1 MKGLFSDCRHALRL
15 YRRTP
20 GASLIAVFVLAI
32 GMAFVGAFLS
42 LYVDLILR
50 PHPGFEQSAELAT
63 AGYSG
68 GPRILG
74 LPSTITERMTEEM
87 SSIEAVASSFP
98 FGVMLGTDREAASAE
113 LVSAQFFD
121 GLHPRLALG
130 RGFLPAEQVADSE
143 PVVVISNRL
152 WQTRFGGDPGILGT
166 VVEVTRDPSQPYY
179 NVQTVQTDRGPGT
192 MAMLSAPERETTSFR
207 IVGVMARTLP
217 GLAAAETDLWLPQQL
232 GISLYV
238 SSGDVRSPL
247 LTASALTFVRR
258 SAGVSATAVQSEIE
272 SRYGA
277 DPFLVTPLPGT
288 RLDVI
293 DGIVR
298 DFGAHREA
306 ERQLQ
311 LFLAGSVLLA
321 LVAGANVSLF
331 LLARAPGRRR
341 ELGIRLAVGA
351 PMRRVARQL
360 ATEAGLLVLASAIL
374 GLIASVWLGMYL
386 RGLALLRDAEWRE
399 VTLLDWRV
407 LGFAAAFMLAL
418 TLLVA
423 LAPVVGL
430 RRAGIAA
437 SSREISGRASP
448 AQRLAGTAQLA
459 VAGALGAAAVAF
471 AWHLGALML
480 GDPGYELTDRYVA
493 QFRRPAGSPGTTS
506 GVRRLEVPQRREVME
521 SIPGVTA
528 VSFGRPVPAVDVSSF
543 SSLNIP
549 RSDNSSMTIETASG
563 NVDGRFV
570 DVLGLRLAHG
580 RALGDDEEAV
590 MVNQA
595 LARAVFGREDVVG
608 ERLPEGDNLRS
619 YGGQEIV
626 GVLEDMSYG
635 HPAGAIG
642 PIVFG
647 RSGAFSEGPLVIESG
662 LTAAALQQELDRLTE
677 SGSLDIVLSDIRPL
691 RQPRA
696 DQLAPDRAR
705 TSLTIAT
712 AALVVLLAAFGYY
725 GTQRYLVAAGR
736 REYAIRASLG
746 AGPRALGKLVVSR
759 GLMMSLPGLVLGGML
774 AFIAVAWLRS
784 DFLGDEVSPAVVT
797 VAVVAGLA
805 LLLLAA
811 TLGPAGEARRTQPAP
826 LLRED

>member
-1 MKGLFSDCRHALRL
+1 VRGLLSDCRHALRL

-63 AGYSG
+63 AGFSG
-68 GPRILG
+68 GPQALG
-74 LPSTITERMTEEM
+74 LPPAMTERMTEEV

-98 FGVMLGTDREAASAE
+98 LVVMLGTDREAASAE
-113 LVSAQFFD
+113 LVSAQFFA
-121 GLHPRLALG
+121 GLRPRLALG
-130 RGFLPAEQVADSE
+130 RGFLPAEQAPDSE

-152 WQTRFGGDPGILGT
+152 WQTRFSGDPGILGT
-166 VVEVTRDPSQPYY
+166 VVEVTRDPSQTYY
-179 NVQTVQTDRGPGT
+179 NAQTIQTDRGPGT
-192 MAMLSAPERETTSFR
+192 FLRPSAPERETTFFR

-217 GLAAAETDLWLPQQL
+217 GLAASETDLWLPQQL
-232 GISLYV
+232 GVSLYV
-238 SSGDVRSPL
+238 GTGDMRLAL
-247 LTASALTFVRR
+247 LSAQTFVRR
-258 SAGVSATAVQSEIE
+258 SAGVSATAVQSEME
-272 SRYGA
+272 SRYAA
-277 DPFLVTPLPGT
+277 DPIIVSPLPGT

-298 DFGAHREA
+298 DFGVHREA

-311 LFLAGSVLLA
+311 LFLGGSVLLA
-321 LVAGANVSLF
+321 LVAGANMSLF

-351 PMRRVARQL
+351 PVRRVARQL
-360 ATEAGLLVLASAIL
+360 VTEAGLLVLASAIL
-374 GLIASVWLGMYL
+374 GLVASVWLGMYL

-407 LGFAAAFMLAL
+407 LGFAVAFMLAL
-418 TLLVA
+418 SLLVA

-430 RRAGIAA
+430 KRAGIAA
-437 SSREISGRASP
+437 SSREVAGRASP
-448 AQRLAGTAQLA
+448 VQRLAGTAQLA
-459 VAGALGAAAVAF
+459 VAGALGAAAIAF
-471 AWHLGALML
+471 AWHLGALMF

-493 QFRRPAGSPGTTS
+493 EFRRPADSPGATS
-506 GVRRLEVPQRREVME
+506 DVRRLEIPQRREVME

-528 VSFGRPVPAVDVSSF
+528 VSFGRPVPAVDLNSF
-543 SSLNIP
+543 AGLNIP
-549 RSDNSSMTIETASG
+549 RSDNSSTTIEAVTG

-570 DVLGLRLAHG
+570 EVLGLRLAHG

-595 LARAVFGREDVVG
+595 LARAVFGRENVVG
-608 ERLPEGDNLRS
+608 EHLPEGDNLRG

-662 LTAAALQQELDRLTE
+662 LTAAALQRELDRLTE
-677 SGSLDIVLSDIRPL
+677 SGSLDIVLSNIRPL
-691 RQPRA
+691 HQPRA

-759 GLMMSLPGLVLGGML
+759 GLLMSLPGLVLGGML

>member
-1 MKGLFSDCRHALRL
+1 MGLFSDCRHALRL

-32 GMAFVGAFLS
+32 GTAFVGAFLS

-50 PHPGFEQSAELAT
+50 PHPGFEQSAQLAT
-63 AGYSG
+63 TGFSG

-74 LPSTITERMTEEM
+74 LPPALTERMTEEM
-87 SSIEAVASSFP
+87 SSIEAVASSLP
-98 FGVMLGTDREAASAE
+98 LGVMLGTDREAAGAE
-113 LVSAQFFD
+113 LVSAQLFD
-121 GLHPRLALG
+121 GLRPRLALG
-130 RGFLPAEQVADSE
+130 RGFLPAEQVLDSE
-143 PVVVISNRL
+143 PVVVISYRL
-152 WQTRFGGDPGILGT
+152 WRTRFGGDPGILGT
-166 VVEVTRDPSQPYY
+166 VVEVTRDPSQTYY
-179 NVQTVQTDRGPGT
+179 DAQTIQTDRGPGT
-192 MAMLSAPERETTSFR
+192 FLRPSAPERETTFFR

-232 GISLYV
+232 GVSLYV
-238 SSGDVRSPL
+238 GTGDLRLPL
-247 LTASALTFVRR
+247 SVAGTFIRR
-258 SAGVSATAVQSEIE
+258 SAGVSATAVQSEME
-272 SRYGA
+272 SRYAA
-277 DPFLVTPLPGT
+277 DPIIVSPLPGT
-288 RLDVI
+288 RLEVI

-306 ERQLQ
+306 QRQLQ

-351 PMRRVARQL
+351 PVRRVARQL

-374 GLIASVWLGMYL
+374 GLVASVWLGMYL

-407 LGFAAAFMLAL
+407 LGLAAGFMLAL

-423 LAPVVGL
+423 LAPAVGL

-437 SSREISGRASP
+437 SSRAISGRASL

-480 GDPGYELTDRYVA
+480 GDPGYELADRYVA
-493 QFRRPAGSPGTTS
+493 QFRRQAASPGATS
-506 GVRRLEVPQRREVME
+506 NARRLEIPQRREVME
-521 SIPGVTA
+521 SIPGVAA
-528 VSFGRPVPAVDVSSF
+528 VSFGQPLPAVDMTLF
-543 SSLNIP
+543 AGLNIP
-549 RSDNSSMTIETASG
+549 RSDNSSTTIEAASG
-563 NVDGRFV
+563 YVDGRFV
-570 DVLGLRLAHG
+570 EVLGLRLAHG

-608 ERLPEGDNLRS
+608 ERLPEGDYQRTFN
-619 YGGQEIV
+619 GQEIV

-647 RSGAFSEGPLVIESG
+647 SGVFSEGPLVIESG

-691 RQPRA
+691 RQPRT
-696 DQLAPDRAR
+696 DKLAPDRAR

-712 AALVVLLAAFGYY
+712 AVLVVLLAAFGYY

-797 VAVVAGLA
+797 VAVVAGLG
-805 LLLLAA
+805 LLLFAA

>member
-1 MKGLFSDCRHALRL
+1 M
-15 YRRTP
+15 
-20 GASLIAVFVLAI
+20 
-32 GMAFVGAFLS
+32 
-42 LYVDLILR
+42 
-50 PHPGFEQSAELAT
+50 
-63 AGYSG
+63 
-68 GPRILG
+68 
-74 LPSTITERMTEEM
+74 
-87 SSIEAVASSFP
+87 
-98 FGVMLGTDREAASAE
+98 
-113 LVSAQFFD
+113 
-121 GLHPRLALG
+121 
-130 RGFLPAEQVADSE
+130 
-143 PVVVISNRL
+143 
-152 WQTRFGGDPGILGT
+152 
-166 VVEVTRDPSQPYY
+166 
-179 NVQTVQTDRGPGT
+179 
-192 MAMLSAPERETTSFR
+192 
-207 IVGVMARTLP
+207 
-217 GLAAAETDLWLPQQL
+217 
-232 GISLYV
+232 
-238 SSGDVRSPL
+238 
-247 LTASALTFVRR
+247 
-258 SAGVSATAVQSEIE
+258 E
-272 SRYGA
+272 SRYAA
-277 DPFLVTPLPGT
+277 DPILVSPLPGT

-311 LFLAGSVLLA
+311 LFLGGSVLLA

-351 PMRRVARQL
+351 PVRRVARQL

-374 GLIASVWLGMYL
+374 GLVASVWLGMYL

-407 LGFAAAFMLAL
+407 LGLAAAFMLAL
-418 TLLVA
+418 SLLVA

-437 SSREISGRASP
+437 SSREIAGRASP

-459 VAGALGAAAVAF
+459 VAGALGAAAIAF
-471 AWHLGALML
+471 AWHLGALMF
-480 GDPGYELTDRYVA
+480 GDPGYELTNRYVA
-493 QFRRPAGSPGTTS
+493 EFRRPADFPGATS
-506 GVRRLEVPQRREVME
+506 NVRRLEIPRRREIIE
-521 SIPGVTA
+521 TIPGVTA

-543 SSLNIP
+543 SGLNIP
-549 RSDNSSMTIETASG
+549 RSDNSSTTIEATSG

-570 DVLGLRLAHG
+570 EVLGLRLAHG

-608 ERLPEGDNLRS
+608 ERLPGGENLRG

-626 GVLEDMSYG
+626 GVLEDISYG
-635 HPAGAIG
+635 HPAGVVE
-642 PIVFG
+642 PLVLW
-647 RSGAFSEGPLVIESG
+647 RTGAFSEGPLVIESG

-677 SGSLDIVLSDIRPL
+677 SGSLDIVLSDVRPL

-705 TSLTIAT
+705 ALLTIVT

-746 AGPRALGKLVVSR
+746 AGPRALGKLVVAR
-759 GLMMSLPGLVLGGML
+759 GLLMSLPGLILGGML
-774 AFIAVAWLRS
+774 AFIAVAWLNS
-784 DFLGDEVSPAVVT
+784 DFLGDEVSPAVVMF
-797 VAVVAGLA
+797 AVVAGLA

>member
-1 MKGLFSDCRHALRL
+1 MLFRS
-15 YRRTP
+15 
-20 GASLIAVFVLAI
+20 
-32 GMAFVGAFLS
+32 
-42 LYVDLILR
+42 YVDLILR

-63 AGYSG
+63 AGFSG
-68 GPRILG
+68 GPQVLG
-74 LPSTITERMTEEM
+74 LPPAITERMIEEM
-87 SSIEAVASSFP
+87 SSVEAVVSSLP
-98 FGVMLGTDREAASAE
+98 LGVLLGTEREAARAE
-113 LVSAQFFD
+113 LVSAPFFD
-121 GLHPRLALG
+121 GLRPRLALG
-130 RGFLPAEQVADSE
+130 RGFLAAEQALDSE

-166 VVEVTRDPSQPYY
+166 VVEVTRDPSQTYF
-179 NVQTVQTDRGPGT
+179 NATAVQMDGRSGT
-192 MAMLSAPERETTSFR
+192 MLMPSAPERETTFFR

-232 GISLYV
+232 GVSLYV
-238 SSGDVRSPL
+238 GTGDVPVPL
-247 LTASALTFVRR
+247 LTASTFVRR
-258 SAGVSATAVQSEIE
+258 SAGVSATAVQSEME
-272 SRYGA
+272 SRYAA

-351 PMRRVARQL
+351 PVRRVARQL

-374 GLIASVWLGMYL
+374 GLVASIWLGMYL

-407 LGFAAAFMLAL
+407 LGLAAAFMLAL

-437 SSREISGRASP
+437 SSREISGRASL

-480 GDPGYELTDRYVA
+480 GDPGYELSDRYVA
-493 QFRRPAGSPGTTS
+493 QFRRPTASPGATPA
-506 GVRRLEVPQRREVME
+506 VRRLEISQRREVME

-528 VSFGRPVPAVDVSSF
+528 VSFGRPVPAVDQNSF
-543 SSLNIP
+543 SGLNIP
-549 RSDNSSMTIETASG
+549 RSDNSSTIETATG

-570 DVLGLRLAHG
+570 EVLGLRLAHG

-595 LARAVFGREDVVG
+595 FARAVFGREDVVG
-608 ERLPEGDNLRS
+608 ERLPEGDNLRG
-619 YGGQEIV
+619 YGGQEII

-635 HPAGAIG
+635 HPAGTIG

-662 LTAAALQQELDRLTE
+662 LTAAVLQQELDRLTE
-677 SGSLDIVLSDIRPL
+677 SGSLDIVLSNIRPL

-712 AALVVLLAAFGYY
+712 AVLVVLLAAFGYY

-759 GLMMSLPGLVLGGML
+759 GLLMSLPGLVLGGML

-784 DFLGDEVSPAVVT
+784 DFLGDEVSPAIVT
-797 VAVVAGLA
+797 VTVVAGLA

>member
-1 MKGLFSDCRHALRL
+1 VKGLVADCRHALRL

-50 PHPGFEQSAELAT
+50 PHPGFEQSGQLAT
-63 AGYSG
+63 AGFSG
-68 GPRILG
+68 GPQLLG
-74 LPSTITERMTEEM
+74 LSSPVVARMTEEM
-87 SSIEAVASSFP
+87 SSIEAVASTFSL
-98 FGVMLGTDREAASAE
+98 GVLLGADGVARAE
-113 LVSAQFFD
+113 LVSTQFFD
-121 GLHPRLALG
+121 GLRPRLALG
-130 RGFLPAEQVADSE
+130 RGILAAEHVPDAE
-143 PVVVISNRL
+143 PVVVISYRL
-152 WQTRFGGDPGILGT
+152 WQERFGGDPGILGT
-166 VVEVTRDPSQPYY
+166 VIDVTRDPSQTFY
-179 NVQTVQTDRGPGT
+179 NATTVEFEGRTGT
-192 MAMLSAPERETTSFR
+192 MLMPSEPERETTSFR
-207 IVGVMARTLP
+207 IVGVMARSLP
-217 GLAAAETDLWLPQQL
+217 GLAAAETDLWFAQQQALPL
-232 GISLYV
+232 FVGTGNVPILIATTV
-238 SSGDVRSPL
+238 
-247 LTASALTFVRR
+247 VRR
-258 SAGVSATAVQSEIE
+258 STGASAVAVQGEIE
-272 SRYGA
+272 ARYVGDGA
-277 DPFLVTPLPGT
+277 PLTPMPGL

-293 DGIVR
+293 DGVVR

-306 ERQLQ
+306 KRQLQ
-311 LFLAGSVLLA
+311 MFLAGSVLLA
-321 LVAGANVSLF
+321 FVAGANVSLF

-351 PMRRVARQL
+351 PLRRVARQL
-360 ATEAGLLVLASAIL
+360 ATEAGLLVLVSAVL
-374 GLIASVWLGMYL
+374 GLIASVWLGLFL

-407 LGFAAAFMLAL
+407 LGLAAAFMLVL
-418 TLLVA
+418 TLLVS

-430 RRAGIAA
+430 KRAGIAA
-437 SSREISGRASP
+437 SSREISGRASL

-480 GDPGYELTDRYVA
+480 GDPGYQLTDRYVA
-493 QFRRPAGSPGTTS
+493 QFRRPGDLPDGDSAA
-506 GVRRLEVPQRREVME
+506 RRLAIPQRREVIE
-521 SIPGVTA
+521 AIPGVTA
-528 VSFGRPVPAVDVSSF
+528 VSFGRPVPGVDVTSF
-543 SSLNIP
+543 GRLAIP
-549 RSDNSSMTIETASG
+549 RADDPSTTIEAGTG

-570 DVLGLRLAHG
+570 EVLALRLVHG

-608 ERLPEGDNLRS
+608 ERLPEGDYLRTYS
-619 YGGQEIV
+619 GKEIV

-635 HPAGAIG
+635 HPAGAVG
-642 PIVFG
+642 PFVFG
-647 RSGAFSEGPLVIESG
+647 RSGAFSEGPVVIDSR
-662 LTAAALQQELDRLTE
+662 LTAAALQGELDDLTE
-677 SGSLDIVLSDIRPL
+677 SGSLDIAVNDIRPL

-705 TSLTIAT
+705 TSLTIVT

-746 AGPRALGKLVVSR
+746 AGPRALGRLVISR
-759 GLMMSLPGLVLGGML
+759 GLLLSLPGLVLGALL
-774 AFIAVAWLRS
+774 AFITVAWLRS
-784 DFLGDEVSPAVVT
+784 EFVGDEVSPAVVT
-797 VAVVAGLA
+797 GAVVAGLS